1 MQGVLTVSK
10 NPRCKVGGRFDV
22 TFADE
27 ICEVDETL
35 VLRVAAVASMLFL
48 TKTRDCFGDEHQ
60 RWLMHIAVPP
70 PSLIGSKAQKAWR
83 SDECA
88 VDIRI

>member
-27 ICEVDETL
+27 ICK
-35 VLRVAAVASMLFL
+35 VAE
-48 TKTRDCFGDEHQ
+48 TKTTY
-60 RWLMHIAVPP
+60 IADKLYLSPNNGTV
-70 PSLIGSKAQKAWR
+70 LFEKW
-83 SDECA
+83 
-88 VDIRI
+88 